1 MFQDIFRGE
10 SHESLATSYQA
21 NAAFAFNNA
30 IELKNSERATL
41 VRLNRNFVDDMLAL
55 QDRETTGNT
64 IKRSRKDV
72 ETLFDRND
80 VVFGIVTKS
89 GELIAQSV
97 LRLDTKLPEILCDK
111 FNAAASHAIIGCVM
125 VDPAYTGQGLAP
137 LLIQKCVNEA
147 RDRGADFAHARI
159 LEGNGASM
167 HNFHDKFG
175 FNAATR
181 GQSPEATQPRIVD
194 FMVLKLGN

>member
-10 SHESLATSYQA
+10 SHESFVVPYYA
-21 NAAFAFNNA
+21 NAALASNDI
-30 IELKNSERATL
+30 IELKNGESAKL

-55 QDRETTGNT
+55 QDKETTGNT
-64 IKRSRKDV
+64 IKRSREEV
-72 ETLFDRND
+72 EALFDRND
-80 VVFGIVTKS
+80 VVFGIITH

-111 FNAAASHAIIGCVM
+111 FNAAASHAIVGCVM
-125 VDPAYTGQGLAP
+125 VDPAYAGQGLAP
-137 LLIQKCVNEA
+137 RLIKKCLKEA
-147 RDRGADFAHARI
+147 HDRGSDFAHARI

-167 HNFHDKFG
+167 HNFKNKFG
-175 FNAATR
+175 FAAAAR